1 MIYIFNDYCTQK
13 KAAEQLNEQRRA
25 EYSNFLKERSND
37 ILHLNNEIARLQKD
51 LDRSRKNQDEM
62 ETEVH
67 ARIKRNQE
75 KTVRFAILFLYVQS
89 SHMTEYFTNLMMLF
103 NDDCI

>member
-1 MIYIFNDYCTQK
+1 MIIVHTK

-75 KTVRFAILFLYVQS
+75 KTVRFATFFICSILAY
-89 SHMTEYFTNLMMLF
+89 
-103 NDDCI
+103 D

>member
-1 MIYIFNDYCTQK
+1 MIIVQK

-75 KTVRFAILFLYVQS
+75 KTVRFATFFYVHS

>member
-1 MIYIFNDYCTQK
+1 MMDMTELFTYLMIYIFNDYCTK

-75 KTVRFAILFLYVQS
+75 KTVRFATFFICSLLAY
-89 SHMTEYFTNLMMLF
+89 
-103 NDDCI
+103 D